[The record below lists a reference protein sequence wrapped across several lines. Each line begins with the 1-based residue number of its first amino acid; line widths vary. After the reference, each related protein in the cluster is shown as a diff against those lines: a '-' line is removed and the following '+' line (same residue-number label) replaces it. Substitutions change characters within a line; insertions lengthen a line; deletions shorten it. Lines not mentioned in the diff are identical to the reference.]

1 MPEECPAVCK
11 LALKNLGDDIVE
23 LKEKREIQWEE
34 IAKRAK
40 LGPLLWFA
48 GITVIVL
55 GGLLGAIYT
64 QGQETHKDVISLK
77 VKQAEISTLL
87 NNHERARSRSNRATN
102 PRDNKTGR

>member
-23 LKEKREIQWEE
+23 LKEKKEIQWEE

-64 QGQETHKDVISLK
+64 QGQETHKDLILLK
-77 VKQAEISTLL
+77 VKQAEISILL
-87 NNHERARSRSNRATN
+87 NNYERLRTRSNRATN
-102 PRDNKTGR
+102 PGDNKARR

>member
-23 LKEKREIQWEE
+23 LKGKDKDQWEE
-34 IAKRAK
+34 IAKRPRY
-40 LGPLLWFA
+40 GPLLWFG

-55 GGLLGAIYT
+55 AGLLGAIYA
-64 QGQETHKDVISLK
+64 QGQDTHRDVISLK

-87 NNHERARSRSNRATN
+87 NNHERARTRSNRATN
-102 PRDNKTGR
+102 LGNNEDGG